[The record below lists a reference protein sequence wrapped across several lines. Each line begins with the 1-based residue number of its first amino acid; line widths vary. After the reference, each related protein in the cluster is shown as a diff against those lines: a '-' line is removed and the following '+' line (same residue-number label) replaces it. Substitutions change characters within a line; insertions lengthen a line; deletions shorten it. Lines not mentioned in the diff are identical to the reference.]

1 MKQSYTLIKTEL
13 LEHKIIVRLPVFLAL
28 FAMFV
33 VVMILTNINNFSF
46 NIQTNGFDG
55 WQPPITTS
63 SFAGMVGSVSF
74 FVAGIVSLLS
84 FFTYSARALAKER
97 KEGSLAF
104 WHSMPVSDSKAIAIK
119 LLVALV
125 VIPLFSSLLL
135 LLIDVTVWIVAM
147 WVMPTDMLA
156 ENALSLVAIGLH
168 WGQFIAT
175 IAAMSLALLPV
186 ACIIFCTSQL
196 TDHPLLVLF
205 VAITLVKLISSML
218 FNSMAVGA
226 WLNKVSNLAFNILT
240 SEHPWQTLA
249 NVGTITLL
257 GLLILSIGIFKASVH
272 LRSGD

>member
-28 FAMFV
+28 FSMFV

-175 IAAMSLALLPV
+175 MAAMSLALLPV
-186 ACIIFCTSQL
+186 ACVIFCTSQL
-196 TDHPLLVLF
+196 TEHPLLVLF

-218 FNSMAVGA
+218 FNSMVIGG

>member
-28 FAMFV
+28 FSMFV

-175 IAAMSLALLPV
+175 MAAMSLALLPV

-218 FNSMAVGA
+218 FNSMVIGV

>member
-28 FAMFV
+28 FSMLV

-63 SFAGMVGSVSF
+63 SFAGIVGSASF

-135 LLIDVTVWIVAM
+135 LFIDATVWIVAM
-147 WVMPTDMLA
+147 WVMPADMLA

-175 IAAMSLALLPV
+175 MAAMSLALLPV

-205 VAITLVKLISSML
+205 VVITLVKLISSML
-218 FNSMAVGA
+218 FNSMVIGA
-226 WLNKVSNLAFNILT
+226 WINKVSNLAFNILT

>member
-28 FAMFV
+28 FSMFV
-33 VVMILTNINNFSF
+33 VVMIFTNINNFSF

-84 FFTYSARALAKER
+84 FFTYSARTLAKER

-175 IAAMSLALLPV
+175 MAAMSLALLPV
-186 ACIIFCTSQL
+186 ACVIFCTSQL
-196 TDHPLLVLF
+196 TEHPLLVLF

-218 FNSMAVGA
+218 FNSMAIGA